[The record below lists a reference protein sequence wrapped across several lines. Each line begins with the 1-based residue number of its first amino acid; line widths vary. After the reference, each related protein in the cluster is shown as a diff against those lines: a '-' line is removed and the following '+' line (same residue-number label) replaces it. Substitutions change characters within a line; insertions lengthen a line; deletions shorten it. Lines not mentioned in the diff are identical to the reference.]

1 MSVAVG
7 LPPPATSTPTG
18 GNSRW
23 VRLCRADN
31 DIEAHLLVGRLTEAG
46 IETRTITDRA
56 APSAW
61 LYGGGNPWAPVTVY
75 VLKIQLE
82 DAHIALAETAFQGP
96 AAPTDGTRPGP
107 AHRLPWKWWATAL
120 AMGLVLSGVALAQV
134 GSSLEACRVPV
145 LCDESRP

>member
-18 GNSRW
+18 GGSRW
-23 VRLCRADN
+23 VRLCRAAN

-46 IETRTITDRA
+46 IETRSITDR

-61 LYGGGNPWAPVTVY
+61 LYGGGNQWAPVTVY

-82 DAHIALAETAFQGP
+82 DAHIALAEAAFQGP
-96 AAPTDGTRPGP
+96 AAAGGGTGPGS
-107 AHRLPWKWWATAL
+107 AHRLPWRWWTTAL
-120 AMGLVLSGVALAQV
+120 AMGLVLSGVALAQAA
-134 GSSLEACRVPV
+134 SSLEACRVPV
-145 LCDESRP
+145 LCDEARP

>member
-18 GNSRW
+18 GSSRW
-23 VRLCRADN
+23 VRLCRAAN

-46 IETRTITDRA
+46 IETRTITDP
-56 APSAW
+56 APGAW
-61 LYGGGNPWAPVTVY
+61 LFGGGHSWAPVTVF

-82 DAHIALAETAFQGP
+82 DAHIALAEAAFHAP
-96 AAPTDGTRPGP
+96 AAATLAARAP
-107 AHRLPWKWWATAL
+107 RLPLRWWATAI

-134 GSSLEACRVPV
+134 ASSLESCRVPV
-145 LCDESRP
+145 LCDEARP

>member
-18 GNSRW
+18 GGSRW
-23 VRLCRADN
+23 VRLCRAAN

-46 IETRTITDRA
+46 IETRSITDRA

-61 LYGGGNPWAPVTVY
+61 LYGGGNQWAPVTVY

-82 DAHIALAETAFQGP
+82 DAHIALAEAAFQGP
-96 AAPTDGTRPGP
+96 AAAGGGTGP
-107 AHRLPWKWWATAL
+107 ESAHRLPWRWWTTAL
-120 AMGLVLSGVALAQV
+120 AMGLVLSGVALAQAA
-134 GSSLEACRVPV
+134 SSLEACRVPL
-145 LCDESRP
+145 LCDEARP

>member
-18 GNSRW
+18 GSSRW
-23 VRLCRADN
+23 VRLCRAAN

-82 DAHIALAETAFQGP
+82 DAHIALAEAAFQGP
-96 AAPTDGTRPGP
+96 AAATGGAGHSR
-107 AHRLPWKWWATAL
+107 ARLPWKWWATAL

-134 GSSLEACRVPV
+134 ASSLEACRVPV
-145 LCDESRP
+145 LCDEARP

>member
-18 GNSRW
+18 GSSRW
-23 VRLCRADN
+23 VRLCRAAN

-82 DAHIALAETAFQGP
+82 DAHIALAEAAFHAPDAATCAAGGP
-96 AAPTDGTRPGP
+96 
-107 AHRLPWKWWATAL
+107 RLPLRWWATAL

-134 GSSLEACRVPV
+134 ASSLESCRVPV
-145 LCDESRP
+145 LCDEARP